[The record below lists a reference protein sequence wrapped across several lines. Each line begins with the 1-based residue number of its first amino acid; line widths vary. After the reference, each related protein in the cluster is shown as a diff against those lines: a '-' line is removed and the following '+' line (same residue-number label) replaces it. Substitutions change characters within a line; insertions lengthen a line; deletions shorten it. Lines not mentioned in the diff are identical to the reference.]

1 MEEPDQLP
9 RHVAIIM
16 DGNGRWARK
25 RGLPRHR
32 GHEEGAA
39 AVREV
44 VEEAARQGLKQLT
57 LYALSAENL
66 SRRPPDEVDFLMD
79 LLKKS
84 LRDEFPS
91 ILENRI
97 RFASIGRVHQ
107 LRDDVKEELTKVTQG
122 SSGNAGMTLCLAL
135 NYGGRSEI
143 ADAAKNLADDAVKGK
158 LPVDRIDESVFQSYL
173 YTAGMPDPDMII
185 RTGGELRM
193 SNFLLWQAYYS
204 ELWVTPILW
213 PDFCKEHLHQAFRD
227 YGTRVRR
234 FGGLST
240 G

>member
-107 LRDDVKEELTKVTQG
+107 LRDDVKEELTKVTQS

-143 ADAAKNLADDAVKGK
+143 ADAAKKLAADAVKGK
-158 LPVDRIDESVFQSYL
+158 LTVDRIDESVFQSYL

-204 ELWVTPILW
+204 ELWVTPVLW
-213 PDFCKEHLHQAFRD
+213 PDFRKEHLQQAFRD
-227 YGTRVRR
+227 YGMRVRK